1 MSNQSTINTIESPTM
16 KRLLLIPMLLF
27 GFFTFGQ
34 ITVAPTAGYLYVK
47 GKVKFEGN
55 EIEKDRDGLYV
66 GAAVQFQLSE
76 KVAFQPEAL
85 YAAYKDYA
93 VLMLPLV
100 FKYKI
105 IQGLNIQAGPQ
116 IDYSV
121 KEYPIDDVLGF
132 ADDFGFD
139 ISEDDF
145 TRLGISAALGLGYD
159 INERI
164 FIESRYTFQ
173 LNDVYTGDL
182 DISIKGNILNV
193 GVGYRF

>member
-1 MSNQSTINTIESPTM
+1 MQRI
-16 KRLLLIPMLLF
+16 LIIILLF
-27 GFFTFGQ
+27 FGYLSYGQ
-34 ITVAPTAGYLYVK
+34 NISVAPTAGYLFVK

-55 EIEKDRDGLYV
+55 EIEKDRDGMYIGV
-66 GAAVQFQLSE
+66 AVQFKFSE
-76 KVAFQPEAL
+76 KAAFQPEAL

-93 VLMLPLV
+93 VLMVPLV
-100 FKYKI
+100 FKYYPI
-105 IQGLNIQAGPQ
+105 GAFNIQLGPQ

-139 ISEDDF
+139 IEDDDF
-145 TRLGISAALGLGYD
+145 TRLGISAAVGLGYD
-159 INERI
+159 ITER
-164 FIESRYTFQ
+164 FFVESRYTFQ

-182 DISIKGNILNV
+182 DISIKGNIFNV